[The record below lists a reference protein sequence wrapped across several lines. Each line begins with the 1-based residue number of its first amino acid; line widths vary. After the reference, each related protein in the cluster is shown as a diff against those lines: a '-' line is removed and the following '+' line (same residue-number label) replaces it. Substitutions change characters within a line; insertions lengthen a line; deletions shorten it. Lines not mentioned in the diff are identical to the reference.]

1 MHRLIEQA
9 SQVASRELMPRGL
22 DPSLWRDLGAH
33 ERFYLKGLETEQR
46 GEHRSGVY
54 QELSKGFAANAWH
67 DLVREKRGQVAC
79 LLTATEM
86 GARSLYT
93 GPLAGTLLRHVLM
106 AVRLTARTAQP
117 SQGLAWLQKEVENF
131 DMQHTKAII
140 LLEYL
145 GKQPLPHWKVDAEA
159 ARLLRGTLMNAGV

>member
-1 MHRLIEQA
+1 MPPHGHGDGRTQPVHR
-9 SQVASRELMPRGL
+9 
-22 DPSLWRDLGAH
+22 
-33 ERFYLKGLETEQR
+33 
-46 GEHRSGVY
+46 
-54 QELSKGFAANAWH
+54 
-67 DLVREKRGQVAC
+67 
-79 LLTATEM
+79 AT
-86 GARSLYT
+86 GR
-93 GPLAGTLLRHVLM
+93 TLLRHVLM